1 MFFTWVFLTRS
12 LKLKSGFQ
20 SVKEELILHGNFFGN
35 GEGLVHLQQ
44 MLSTFTKTMDEELSS
59 ALKEY
64 KSYKESFVKHL
75 RFDPAQPNLSGLF
88 STKATFINVFLS
100 FQLPQ

>member
-1 MFFTWVFLTRS
+1 MN
-12 LKLKSGFQ
+12 
-20 SVKEELILHGNFFGN
+20 EELILHGKFFGN

-44 MLSTFTKTMDEELSS
+44 MLSTLTETMDDELSS

-75 RFDPAQPNLSGLF
+75 RFNVSHPNLSGLLWLYHGYLIYIF
-88 STKATFINVFLS
+88 F
-100 FQLPQ
+100 FQLPP

>member
-1 MFFTWVFLTRS
+1 MN
-12 LKLKSGFQ
+12 
-20 SVKEELILHGNFFGN
+20 EELILHGKFFGN
-35 GEGLVHLQQ
+35 GAGLVHLQQ
-44 MLSTFTKTMDEELSS
+44 MLSTLTETMDDELSS

-88 STKATFINVFLS
+88 LTKAMIMNSYFSCHDRACANRGSVHL
-100 FQLPQ
+100 L

>member
-1 MFFTWVFLTRS
+1 MN
-12 LKLKSGFQ
+12 
-20 SVKEELILHGNFFGN
+20 EELILHGKFFGN

-44 MLSTFTKTMDEELSS
+44 MLSTLTETMDDELSS

-88 STKATFINVFLS
+88 LTKAMIMNSYFSCHDRACANRGSVHL
-100 FQLPQ
+100 L